1 MQSNRCDSTGLY
13 KILARLSG
21 LECGLNASGNNH
33 DLTYLPL
40 GRNLFIEV
48 LSVFFWIN
56 IVLDRNAPAAFTLIV
71 WTHYIMV
78 LYTKVIYTLRRF
90 KLHNNLTWTD
100 IDHD

>member
-1 MQSNRCDSTGLY
+1 MQSNICDSIGLY

-33 DLTYLPL
+33 DFTYLPL

-56 IVLDRNAPAAFTLIV
+56 MVLGRNALAAFPLIV
-71 WTHYIMV
+71 WTHYMV
-78 LYTKVIYTLRRF
+78 LYTIVIYTSRRF
-90 KLHNNLTWTD
+90 KLHNNLTWIH